1 MPPAAVQA
9 QQTFASSLR
18 PEEPRA
24 STNKRKPWVPLYKGS
39 RAPSPT
45 SNNNNN
51 NNVIANFKGLP
62 IKASGSGHT
71 KTLRRRKSRKNRTT
85 RN

>member
-18 PEEPRA
+18 PEGPRLP
-24 STNKRKPWVPLYKGS
+24 NDKRKPWTPLYKGS

-51 NNVIANFKGLP
+51 NNVIANFKALP
-62 IKASGSGHT
+62 IKSSGSGRT
-71 KTLRRRKSRKNRTT
+71 QRKRKSRRANT
-85 RN
+85 RRRQ